1 MRIENILGKEVKKK
15 CAIPKEILLA
25 ILFMLKNITTLGE
38 GGMLY
43 FKNCTYKNFLKQM
56 RHNGH
61 CDFDFK
67 EKGIGFQQWET

>member
-1 MRIENILGKEVKKK
+1 MLVGAEVKKNK
-15 CAIPKEILLA
+15 VGTQGDFA
-25 ILFMLKNITTLGE
+25 LFFYAQKNITTLGE

-43 FKNCTYKNFLKQM
+43 FKNSKFTKILKQM

-67 EKGIGFQQWET
+67 EKVLASSNGKQV